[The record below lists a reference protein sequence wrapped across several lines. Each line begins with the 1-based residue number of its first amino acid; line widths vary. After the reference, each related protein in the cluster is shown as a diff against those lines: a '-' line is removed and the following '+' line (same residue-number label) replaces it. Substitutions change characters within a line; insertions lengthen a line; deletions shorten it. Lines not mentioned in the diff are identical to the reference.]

1 MITDKITLARRLHAL
16 VPFALVA
23 LGAGVVSVGFPE
35 PAYGQEAASR
45 RLEDA
50 MPPEYAA
57 RVREIA
63 READEAGVPPGLI
76 SRKALEGVAKG
87 YPPERVVAALGA
99 YSGRLREARGLL
111 GTDPRPASLAAAA
124 EALRRGVPPDAI
136 RSMAGRENGRR
147 DLAVPLIVLSDLT
160 EAGVPTQNALEM
172 VHSAMDRGARG
183 DQMLGFSSAVRRQMR
198 QGADWRTAVD
208 EVQRRASARAQQRD
222 RRTGPDGAGST
233 QNPSRRPTSATPIPP
248 GSEPPQRPRDGG

>member
-1 MITDKITLARRLHAL
+1 MIAEKTMFAALIRAHWRFAVIAL
-16 VPFALVA
+16 V
-23 LGAGVVSVGFPE
+23 AGVVSVGS
-35 PAYGQEAASR
+35 PAAVQGQEASSR
-45 RLEDA
+45 RLEDV

-63 READEAGVPPGLI
+63 REAGEAGVPPGLI
-76 SRKALEGVAKG
+76 ARKAFEGVAKG
-87 YPPERVVAALGA
+87 YPPERVVSALGA
-99 YSGRLREARGLL
+99 YSGRLREAKGLL
-111 GTDPRPASLAAAA
+111 GAEPRPASLAAAA

-160 EAGVPTQNALEM
+160 EAGVPTENALEM
-172 VHSAMDRGARG
+172 VNSAMDRGARG

-208 EVQRRASARAQQRD
+208 EVQRRAGARSQQRD
-222 RRTGPDGAGST
+222 RQTRPDGVDSPR
-233 QNPSRRPTSATPIPP
+233 NPGRRPASATPIPP
-248 GSEPPQRPRDGG
+248 GTEPPHRQRDGG